1 MKKKGRIL
9 IIDDNTKNLQVLANI
24 LSSNHYDVEIGISG
38 FDVFNWLEHE
48 IFDLLLLDIM
58 MPEIDGF
65 EVCRRIRKNNQY
77 DLMPIIFISAKTDS
91 QSMVEGFDS
100 GGQDYISKPF
110 DQAELLAR
118 VKTHIELRK
127 SKESLKRLNTDLEQ
141 LVNERTYELNIANK
155 KLLDLSKTKDRF
167 LKFIGNEISKPLVSI
182 TKVIEIIKHSSES
195 NRMAGTISQLDQSV
209 EKLRKVTL
217 MASYITQI
225 STSAEIN
232 DRKPFSL
239 LSAVEYILVKMN
251 SILEQKNLELDIDID
266 DKIVAYGNN
275 LLFKS
280 SLQSILSTVFEEI
293 EDNQLIKISSIK
305 NKETNQLVI
314 EAFINSWNDNDSL
327 SEEISLLNSY
337 SQTIM
342 QLDAGAF
349 RLLNED
355 QRTVTF
361 EWTFLNENRKL

>member
-24 LSSNHYDVEIGISG
+24 LNNNNYDVEIGISG
-38 FDVFNWLEHE
+38 LDVFNWLEHE

-58 MPEIDGF
+58 MPEINGF
-65 EVCRRIRKNNQY
+65 EVCRQLRKNNQY

-118 VKTHIELRK
+118 IKTHIELRK
-127 SKESLKRLNTDLEQ
+127 SKETLKTLNSNLEK
-141 LVNERTYELNIANK
+141 LVNERTEELNIANK
-155 KLLDLSKTKDRF
+155 KLTNLGKTKDRF

-209 EKLRKVTL
+209 ERLRKVTQ

-225 STSAEIN
+225 STSDESH
-232 DRKPFSL
+232 DKTPFTL
-239 LSAVEYILVKMN
+239 LSTVEYVLVKMN
-251 SILEQKNLELDIDID
+251 SILELKNLELDIDID
-266 DKIVAYGNN
+266 DKMVIHGNN
-275 LLFKS
+275 KLFRS
-280 SLQSILSTVFEEI
+280 SIQSILTMLFEEI
-293 EDNQLIKISSIK
+293 EKNQLIKIFSTK
-305 NKETNQLVI
+305 NTDTSQLII
-314 EAFINSWNDNDSL
+314 EAFLNSWDNDDSIT
-327 SEEISLLNSY
+327 EELLLLNSY

-342 QLDAGAF
+342 QLDAGSF
-349 RLLNED
+349 QLLNED
-355 QRTVTF
+355 KKTFKF
-361 EWTFLNENRKL
+361 EWTFLNE

>member
-1 MKKKGRIL
+1 MKNKGRIL

-24 LSSNHYDVEIGISG
+24 LNSNNYDVEIGISG

-48 IFDLLLLDIM
+48 VFDLLLLDIM

-65 EVCRRIRKNNQY
+65 EVCRRIRQNKQF

-127 SKESLKRLNTDLEQ
+127 SKETLETLNSNLEQ
-141 LVNERTYELNIANK
+141 LVNKRTFELDIANK
-155 KLLDLSKTKDRF
+155 KLIDLSKTKDRF
-167 LKFIGNEISKPLVSI
+167 LKFIGNEISKPLLSI

-195 NRMAGTISQLDQSV
+195 NRMAGTISQLDDSID
-209 EKLRKVTL
+209 KLSKVIQ

-225 STSAEIN
+225 NTSTELN
-232 DRKPFSL
+232 TRKPFTL
-239 LSAVEYILVKMN
+239 LSSVEYILLKMN
-251 SILEQKNLELDIDID
+251 AILEQKNLELDIDID
-266 DKIVAYGNN
+266 DKIIVYGNN
-275 LLFKS
+275 MLFKS
-280 SLQSILSTVFEEI
+280 SIQSILSMLIEEI
-293 EDNQLIKISSIK
+293 EENQLIKILSTK
-305 NKETNQLVI
+305 TKENYQLII
-314 EAFINSWNDNDSL
+314 EAVINSWNDNDTI
-327 SEEISLLNSY
+327 SEELSLLNSY

-342 QLDAGAF
+342 QLDAGTF
-349 RLLNED
+349 QLLNED
-355 QRTVTF
+355 QKIFKF
-361 EWTFLNENRKL
+361 EWTFLNEKS